1 MTGASLGVFGGARRV
16 GLTSRDLGALIARA
30 RLRWR
35 RAAAILRAAPSNCV
49 RERQLRDFNLTQR
62 RA

>member
-49 RERQLRDFNLTQR
+49 RERQLREL
-62 RA
+62 